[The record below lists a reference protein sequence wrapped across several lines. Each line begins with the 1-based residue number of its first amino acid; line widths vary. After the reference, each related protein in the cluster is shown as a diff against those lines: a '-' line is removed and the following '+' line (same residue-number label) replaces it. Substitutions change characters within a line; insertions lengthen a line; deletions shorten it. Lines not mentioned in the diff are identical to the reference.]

1 MLAGAFFRFYAGEG
15 SVVTESLSMADIS
28 LTPRRTKKVKYRK
41 LTLTL
46 APCILHIKQ
55 KDSIV
60 IEALCKYDDNRW
72 H

>member
-1 MLAGAFFRFYAGEG
+1 
-15 SVVTESLSMADIS
+15 MADFS

-60 IEALCKYDDNRW
+60 IEVLYPMRIGGISEKEYRLTKWKYTHISD
-72 H
+72 

>member
-1 MLAGAFFRFYAGEG
+1 
-15 SVVTESLSMADIS
+15 MADFS

-60 IEALCKYDDNRW
+60 IEDLCKYDDNRW